1 MGYPVLRG
9 SFVIRYPDQPRQGP
23 QPDGDTVKFQPDTPG
38 LVDTLPRCSGTPAQI
53 NSRGM
58 SVRLEAIDALETHF
72 DNDQQEFAGATAARD
87 ALLAQLGFT
96 GVTFVPDVPNNV
108 DHTDQD
114 SVRGH
119 VLSNGIDANGRMIGF
134 IYKGVP
140 AEPDGGQVFLDNP
153 RVDTSV
159 HATLLTA
166 GPTYPAFYDTLPAD
180 LRAHLADVSRA
191 ARAAGSGSGHGSP
204 PTPTAQQ
211 RSPVS
216 GRWSSW
222 SSGPNCSA
230 AACPTSRLG
239 SPTSTDSTPGCARTR
254 STVQVP
260 GPGWVGQQQER
271 VVHDV
276 ITAAGQ
282 TIQLTLRQPNYSGGN
297 RG

>member
-1 MGYPVLRG
+1 M
-9 SFVIRYPDQPRQGP
+9 
-23 QPDGDTVKFQPDTPG
+23 
-38 LVDTLPRCSGTPAQI
+38 
-53 NSRGM
+53 
-58 SVRLEAIDALETHF
+58 ETHF
-72 DNDQQEFAGATAARD
+72 DNDQQEFAGATAARE

-134 IYKGVP
+134 IYKGRTGRTRQWTGLPRQP
-140 AEPDGGQVFLDNP
+140 AGRHLRQRDPPDRRADLPGV
-153 RVDTSV
+153 
-159 HATLLTA
+159 
-166 GPTYPAFYDTLPAD
+166 YDTLPAD

-222 SSGPNCSA
+222 SSGPTVPPQRA
-230 AACPTSRLG
+230 LPRGWVHRLRRIRHL
-239 SPTSTDSTPGCARTR
+239 AERTR